1 MFDHL
6 KRLRTAKGFGV
17 HSPFAYNFITNVL
30 FEKHPYYAYSDI
42 PLYLSEK
49 RIDTL
54 ISSVH
59 QLSFRLVNFFRPKNV
74 LIVGEEQDYA
84 LPLFIEAALHEVR
97 ICYLT
102 DQETKSKMIEIYE
115 GTMEFW
121 HEFRLEPIDAI
132 IVDMHSLPK
141 TCDITTENLLKISN
155 NQTFWIIRHIN
166 ADKESR
172 RFWKDIQNDPSIAL
186 TFDMHQDGIVILNS
200 SYYKLNY
207 LV

>member
-6 KRLRTAKGFGV
+6 KRIRTAKGFGV
-17 HSPFAYNFITNVL
+17 HSPFAFNFITNVL
-30 FEKHPYYAYSDI
+30 FEKRSYYAYFDI
-42 PLYLSEK
+42 PRYLSEK
-49 RIDTL
+49 HIDTP

-84 LPLFIEAALHEVR
+84 LPLFVYTASPEAR
-97 ICYLT
+97 IICLT
-102 DQETKSKMIEIYE
+102 DQETKSKMSEICAAR
-115 GTMEFW
+115 MEFW
-121 HEFRLEPIDAI
+121 HEFRVEPMDAI
-132 IVDMHSLPK
+132 IIDMHSLPK
-141 TCDITTENLLKISN
+141 TCDITIENLLKISN
-155 NQTFWIIRHIN
+155 NQTFWMIRHIN

-172 RFWKDIQNDPSIAL
+172 RFWKDVQNDPRIAL
-186 TFDMHQDGIVILNS
+186 TFDMRQDGIVILNS